1 MSSLIMNKL
10 SGAMTSAIAENG
22 KSLAQQ
28 ITDEA
33 CALLVKQ
40 IPDMIERITEGTLS
54 ELRKKIDSEKFSEEF
69 VNVLQQKLI
78 DGKPPDDP
86 FLNKFIK
93 LFDDIIEKAIN
104 NHGNPINVPPEDIA
118 ARIADYLQKKDSEFD
133 ESERKTSYTKA
144 VDKVMLEFKA
154 KPDQSQKA
162 FIDALKSAM
171 TPEIMGSVMFE
182 DALSDTIKNYKPNP
196 SAPVVAVAVPATDS
210 AKSSTEVTATPVPEA
225 VTPAPSAVPEATAKK
240 GGRSKRTRKVSRN
253 SKSRRNR
260 RNRPNMLTKR
270 NLFL

>member
-1 MSSLIMNKL
+1 
-10 SGAMTSAIAENG
+10 MTSAIAENG

-93 LFDDIIEKAIN
+93 LFDNVIEKAIN
-104 NHGNPINVPPEDIA
+104 NHSKPINIPPEDIKNG
-118 ARIADYLQKKDSEFD
+118 IAYYLQKN
-133 ESERKTSYTKA
+133 ESNFWEPAQQELYTKA
-144 VDKVMLEFKA
+144 ADEVMA
-154 KPDQSQKA
+154 KFTAQSDSQKA
-162 FIDALKSAM
+162 FIDALKSAV
-171 TPEIMGSVMFE
+171 TPGIMESIMFE
-182 DALSDTIKNYKPNP
+182 NALSDTIKNYKPKP
-196 SAPVVAVAVPATDS
+196 SAPVVADS
-210 AKSSTEVTATPVPEA
+210 LQPE
-225 VTPAPSAVPEATAKK
+225 SK
-240 GGRSKRTRKVSRN
+240 GGRGKRTRKVSR
-253 SKSRRNR
+253 KSMSRKNR
-260 RNRPNMLTKR
+260 RNRATALTKR

>member
-1 MSSLIMNKL
+1 MNKL
-10 SGAMTSAIAENG
+10 SGAMTSAIAANG

-33 CALLVKQ
+33 CALIVKQ
-40 IPDMIERITEGTLS
+40 IPDMIERITDGTLS
-54 ELRKKIDSEKFSEEF
+54 ELRKKIDSEQFSEKF

-93 LFDDIIEKAIN
+93 LFDNVIEKAIN
-104 NHGNPINVPPEDIA
+104 NHSKPINVPPQDITTG
-118 ARIADYLQKKDSEFD
+118 IADYLQKNESKFWEPAQQELYTAAAEKVLSEFN
-133 ESERKTSYTKA
+133 TQ
-144 VDKVMLEFKA
+144 
-154 KPDQSQKA
+154 PGQSPSA
-162 FIDALKSAM
+162 FIEALKMAVTS
-171 TPEIMGSVMFE
+171 EIMGSAMFE
-182 DALSDTIKNYKPNP
+182 NALNDTIKNYKPKP
-196 SAPVVAVAVPATDS
+196 SAPVVEKEVPATG
-210 AKSSTEVTATPVPEA
+210 SSNSSPEVTAAAPE
-225 VTPAPSAVPEATAKK
+225 VTESKPNQP

-260 RNRPNMLTKR
+260 RNRPNVLTKR

>member
-1 MSSLIMNKL
+1 MSVIMNKL
-10 SGAMTSAIAENG
+10 SGAMTSAIAANG

-54 ELRKKIDSEKFSEEF
+54 ELRKKIESEKFSEEF

-93 LFDDIIEKAIN
+93 LFDNVIEKAIN
-104 NHGNPINVPPEDIA
+104 NHSKPINVPPEDIKNG
-118 ARIADYLQKKDSEFD
+118 IAYYLQKN
-133 ESERKTSYTKA
+133 ESKFWEPAQQELYTKA
-144 VDKVMLEFKA
+144 ADKVMLEFKA
-154 KPDQSQKA
+154 NSDQSQKA
-162 FIDALKSAM
+162 FIDALKSAV
-171 TPEIMGSVMFE
+171 TPGIMESIMFE
-182 DALSDTIKNYKPNP
+182 NALSDAIKNYKPKP
-196 SAPVVAVAVPATDS
+196 SAPVVADS
-210 AKSSTEVTATPVPEA
+210 SSEQNASSLQPE
-225 VTPAPSAVPEATAKK
+225 SK
-240 GGRSKRTRKVSRN
+240 GGRSKRTRKVSR
-253 SKSRRNR
+253 KSMSRKNR
-260 RNRPNMLTKR
+260 RNRENMLTKR

>member
-10 SGAMTSAIAENG
+10 SGAMTSAISANG

-33 CALLVKQ
+33 CALIVKQ
-40 IPDMIERITEGTLS
+40 IPDMIERITDGTLS
-54 ELRKKIDSEKFSEEF
+54 ELRKKIDSEQFSEKF

-93 LFDDIIEKAIN
+93 LFDNVIEKAIN
-104 NHGNPINVPPEDIA
+104 NHSKPINVPPQDITA
-118 ARIADYLQKKDSEFD
+118 GIADYLQKNESKFWEPAQQELYAAAAEKALSEF
-133 ESERKTSYTKA
+133 KTQ
-144 VDKVMLEFKA
+144 
-154 KPDQSQKA
+154 PDQSPTA
-162 FIDALKSAM
+162 FIEALKLAVTS
-171 TPEIMGSVMFE
+171 EIMGSAMFE
-182 DALSDTIKNYKPNP
+182 NALNDTIKNYKPKP
-196 SAPVVAVAVPATDS
+196 SAPVTDS
-210 AKSSTEVTATPVPEA
+210 SKSSPEVTAAAAPE
-225 VTPAPSAVPEATAKK
+225 VTESKPNQP

-260 RNRPNMLTKR
+260 GNRPNVLTKR

>member
-104 NHGNPINVPPEDIA
+104 NHGNSINVPPEDIA

-196 SAPVVAVAVPATDS
+196 SAPVVAVPVS
-210 AKSSTEVTATPVPEA
+210 ADKSSNEVPLA
-225 VTPAPSAVPEATAKK
+225 VADLVTSEKSEQSATAPNK
-240 GGRSKRTRKVSRN
+240 GGRGKRTRKVSR
-253 SKSRRNR
+253 KSMSRKNR
-260 RNRPNMLTKR
+260 HNRATALTKR

>member
-1 MSSLIMNKL
+1 
-10 SGAMTSAIAENG
+10 MTAAIAANG

-33 CALLVKQ
+33 CALIVKQ
-40 IPDMIERITEGTLS
+40 IPDMIERITEGTLG

-104 NHGNPINVPPEDIA
+104 NHGKPINVPPEDIA
-118 ARIADYLQKKDSEFD
+118 AGIAYYLQKKDSEFD

-144 VDKVMLEFKA
+144 VDKVMLEFAA

-182 DALSDTIKNYKPNP
+182 DALSDTIQNYKPKNP
-196 SAPVVAVAVPATDS
+196 MSSAPVVAVAVS
-210 AKSSTEVTATPVPEA
+210 ADKSSNEVPLA
-225 VTPAPSAVPEATAKK
+225 VADLVTSEKSEQSATAPNK
-240 GGRSKRTRKVSRN
+240 GGRGKRTRKVSR
-253 SKSRRNR
+253 KSMSRKNR
-260 RNRPNMLTKR
+260 HNRATALTKR